1 MRTVLLTGATG
12 YIGSH
17 TWLSLLA
24 DGWRVVGLD
33 DFSNSSPRVLERL
46 QAITGQAP
54 VFERADVRDA
64 AALERVFDRHAPEA
78 VVHFAARK
86 AVGESVARPLEC
98 DANNVR
104 GLLTVIGA
112 MNLGAGRGDS
122 VPEVL
127 RAFEGTAH
135 SSRGRAAPSRRCRRL
150 LCRPDARRRPARL
163 ANPPRP
169 GPDVRRQ
176 LALAAD
182 ESDGFR
188 EPVRRVG
195 LMAASPTVDPGQ

>member
-1 MRTVLLTGATG
+1 MTLRTVLLTGATG
-12 YIGSH
+12 YIVSH
-17 TWLSLLA
+17 TWLAQLA
-24 DGWRVVGLD
+24 AGWRVVGVD
-33 DFSNSSPRVLERL
+33 DLSSCSPRLLERL
-46 QAITGQAP
+46 QAITGQLP
-54 VFERADVRDA
+54 VFERADVCGA
-64 AALERVFDRHAPEA
+64 GATARVFDRDAPEA
-78 VVHFAARK
+78 VVQFAARK

-112 MNLGAGRGDS
+112 MNLGTGRGDS

-169 GPDVRRQ
+169 GPDVRPQ
-176 LALAAD
+176 QALAAD
-182 ESDGFR
+182 ESDGPR
-188 EPVRRVG
+188 EPS
-195 LMAASPTVDPGQ
+195 AAPA